1 MCALPMD
8 TAIHVEGVTKR
19 YGDFTA
25 VRELSFDVKRGE
37 IFAML
42 GPNGAGKTTTIRMI
56 LDILKPDTGR
66 ISVLGGPISDKTKEK
81 IGYLP
86 EERGLYRDVQVIEVL
101 TYLGQLKGMTRA
113 DAHQR
118 ALQMLRQVGLEE
130 NVKSKVKELSK
141 GMQQKVQII
150 ATVLHRPD
158 LVIIDEPFSGLDPV
172 NTQMV
177 RDLLYEMNREGV
189 SIVMSTHQMHQIEE
203 MADRL
208 LMINRG
214 ERVLYGSVDD
224 VRARFADN
232 SVIVEGEGDW
242 ASLPGVV
249 RVEAGQNGKSV
260 VLKLAEGVSPDDVM
274 QAMAVGQQ
282 YRVRRFELGLPSLN
296 EIFIQVAGV
305 NGAPRSEAASKGLS
319 R

>member
-296 EIFIQVAGV
+296 
-305 NGAPRSEAASKGLS
+305 
-319 R
+319 